1 MSFFPEKVLAQ
12 YIQVDDSYTAQ
23 NLVQNVLINSPCAGV
38 SNFSVSGGNFGTG
51 ENSYGYFSAGSSSFP
66 FANGIVLST
75 GKATSAMGPNASILS
90 EDAPGWTGDSDLENA
105 LSISS
110 TSDATVLEF
119 DFTPLTSQVS
129 FDYIFASEEYHGTA
143 PCTYSDGFAFLL
155 KVAGSTS
162 PYQNL
167 ALVPNTNTPVKVTT
181 VHPNISGGCPAIN
194 DTYFGSYNG
203 PNAPINFNGQTVI
216 MTAKSGVTPGTTYHI
231 KLVIADET
239 NPQYD
244 SAIFLGGGSFKVGVD
259 LGVNHLVATNN
270 PICVGETYQLN
281 ATQAGTNTY
290 KWYKNGLLIPG
301 EINPTY
307 TVTSSGTY
315 GVKVTLGSTSCDAD
329 GEVTIEYSPL
339 PTLNNE
345 VLVQCDDNNDGVTLF
360 NLTKLDSLI
369 KNGDTTLGS
378 VTYYENL
385 ANAQTQTSPIL
396 NPASY
401 QNTTTN
407 NLIARVANTFG
418 CVNFATVTL
427 IISNNTIANPNYA
440 TCDLD
445 TVQDGLITFDL
456 NTMLTPQLL
465 TGLPTGLVVSYYNS
479 LTDALL
485 EQNVLAN
492 NFTNTSNPQTIYAR
506 IINGSDCYALT
517 PVVLTVNAFNP
528 PNFQDENSYICDGN
542 PITLEVANTFNS
554 YLWSNG
560 ATTNQITVSTGGNYF
575 VTVTNANNCATK
587 KNFNVLP
594 SGAAIITGVEVN
606 DFEGNE
612 NSILVHYT
620 GIGNYVFSIDGI
632 NFQESPLFT
641 NVPIGSYTI
650 TVRDKNGCGDT
661 FSQLIYVLDYPRFFT
676 PNGDGIND
684 YWRISNLE
692 NQPNVKI
699 NIYDRFGKLLKQ
711 FSSTGTGWDGTY
723 NGTMLPADDYW
734 FYFVLENNRTIKGHF
749 CLKR

>member
-1 MSFFPEKVLAQ
+1 
-12 YIQVDDSYTAQ
+12 
-23 NLVQNVLINSPCAGV
+23 
-38 SNFSVSGGNFGTG
+38 
-51 ENSYGYFSAGSSSFP
+51 
-66 FANGIVLST
+66 
-75 GKATSAMGPNASILS
+75 
-90 EDAPGWTGDSDLENA
+90 
-105 LSISS
+105 
-110 TSDATVLEF
+110 
-119 DFTPLTSQVS
+119 
-129 FDYIFASEEYHGTA
+129 
-143 PCTYSDGFAFLL
+143 
-155 KVAGSTS
+155 
-162 PYQNL
+162 
-167 ALVPNTNTPVKVTT
+167 
-181 VHPNISGGCPAIN
+181 
-194 DTYFGSYNG
+194 
-203 PNAPINFNGQTVI
+203 

-301 EINPTY
+301 ETNPTY

-407 NLIARVANTFG
+407 HLIARVANTFG
-418 CVNFATVTL
+418 CVNYAMVTL

-594 SGAAIITGVEVN
+594 SGIATITGVDVN